1 MTSKVKKAPDKAEL
15 DPAYV
20 KAIEEAQA
28 EVDAGKTVPYEKVR
42 RWLLSWGTGKELPRP
57 RWK

>member
-1 MTSKVKKAPDKAEL
+1 MTKTKKEPRTPEL
-15 DPAYV
+15 DPTYV
-20 KAIEEAQA
+20 KAVEEAQA
-28 EVDAGKTVPYEKVR
+28 EVDSGRTVAYEKVR